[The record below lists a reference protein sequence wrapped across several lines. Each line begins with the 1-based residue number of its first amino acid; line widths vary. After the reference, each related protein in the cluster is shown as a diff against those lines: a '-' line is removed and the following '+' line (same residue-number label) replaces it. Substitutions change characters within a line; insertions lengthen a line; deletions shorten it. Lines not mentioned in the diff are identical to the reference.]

1 MERSQKKKNQRKSF
15 FLRIAQKPLFSPL
28 LSLSVSFFDRRGD
41 VPMRGSDRHQSAKI
55 KNKRALLRVLSSF
68 LRGSVIGHVFNSRH
82 PRVHRAEFSKNWRE
96 KRYGIK
102 NFRILFADIRARA
115 RILES
120 IEKNK
125 TRQKQQRSVTIT
137 YLDLGGLEAG
147 DGRDLLSSSK
157 HYCLFIVFVDVFVCV
172 NEEFLRFD
180 FFFLFRFF
188 LCLGF

>member
-55 KNKRALLRVLSSF
+55 KNKRALLRVLSSS

-82 PRVHRAEFSKNWRE
+82 PRIHRAEFSKNWRE

-102 NFRILFADIRARA
+102 KELSNSSRIRARV
-115 RILES
+115 S
-120 IEKNK
+120 SN
-125 TRQKQQRSVTIT
+125 RSKRTKRETKIT
-137 YLDLGGLEAG
+137 TTVSYYYLLGPWWP
-147 DGRDLLSSSK
+147 
-157 HYCLFIVFVDVFVCV
+157 
-172 NEEFLRFD
+172 
-180 FFFLFRFF
+180 
-188 LCLGF
+188 